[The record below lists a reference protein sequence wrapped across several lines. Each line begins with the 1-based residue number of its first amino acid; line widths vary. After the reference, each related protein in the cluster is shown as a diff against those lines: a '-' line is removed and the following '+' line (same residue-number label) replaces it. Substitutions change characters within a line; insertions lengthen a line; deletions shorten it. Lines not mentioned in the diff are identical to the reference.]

1 MQQKKTCL
9 EKSNERAD
17 QIAWRNDD
25 NTLGILKVNLELK
38 RLLINMFIIKRKEGG
53 RKVPPS
59 ALPHHF
65 VEQKFFKRNF
75 KWVKQCNSM
84 WRESDVRLYLLN
96 KS

>member
-1 MQQKKTCL
+1 MQQKKTRL

-53 RKVPPS
+53 RKVPPLRPS
-59 ALPHHF
+59 PPFCGAKIF
-65 VEQKFFKRNF
+65 
-75 KWVKQCNSM
+75 
-84 WRESDVRLYLLN
+84 
-96 KS
+96 